1 MFWHVLTINRIIQ
14 DPTSGGLPWQLPG
27 GLASGCLEVTE
38 WRRSYAV
45 PPPPIK
51 AEIRVQHASTTP
63 PVQPVGAGR
72 QSIPSQVGGVLSP
85 PWQHLPV
92 VPCTTIAD
100 LRIPSTRTFQRI
112 SCLSRSLPDMWTGR
126 SMPQMAGVKA
136 SLSQWIEK
144 LGPPVMGQASNTIR
158 IFWDP

>member
-1 MFWHVLTINRIIQ
+1 MGVCHGNFKAAWH
-14 DPTSGGLPWQLPG
+14 PG
-27 GLASGCLEVTE
+27 ALRWLNGDVPMQFHHLRSRLRSGCNML
-38 WRRSYAV
+38 
-45 PPPPIK
+45 
-51 AEIRVQHASTTP
+51 
-63 PVQPVGAGR
+63 QPLRPYNPWAQEDSPYHPRLVAYLA
-72 QSIPSQVGGVLSP
+72 IP

-158 IFWDP
+158 IF